1 MVDAVTRQSTQL
13 QFGVK
18 SIIGNVE
25 IIERKGWGHPDKLA
39 DDLAEELSRAYAR
52 YTLSNCGVVLHHNF
66 DKLCILGGSS
76 KVLYGA
82 YEMLNPIRVLVN
94 GRATSRFAGK
104 NLDIEDLIDKCCR
117 KFFEDRLPILDVKK
131 DVSIVLNLSK
141 ASSPGQVHSS
151 NSNQTR
157 QHWFEPRGVEDLP
170 EHKNLYSNDT
180 SLGTGYAP
188 LSRIE
193 NIVMK
198 LSDYL
203 SYRPRENVPN
213 WLGTDVKI
221 MAYFHENNADLTLC
235 IPQISKYVESREEY
249 ISNIEWLHEDIS
261 IFLAKID
268 NKLKITLSIN
278 ARDNLEKDE
287 IYLTA
292 TGSSIESGDE
302 GVVGRGNRVNGL
314 ITPKRPMNLEGAN
327 GKNPVYHVG
336 KVYNILAKNIAH
348 AIYEVTNSPV
358 VVDLISKTGSPLKEP
373 WKILIQL
380 EDSEINQNKIHE
392 IVAEHLNAIPELTN
406 NVIMSSTKEL
416 RLC

>member
-1 MVDAVTRQSTQL
+1 MSTVRKQNTMLQL
-13 QFGVK
+13 GIK

-39 DDLAEELSRAYAR
+39 DDLAEELSRSYSR
-52 YTLSNCGVVLHHNF
+52 FTLKECGIVLHHNF

-76 KVLYGA
+76 KVSYGSF
-82 YEMLNPIRVLVN
+82 EMINPIRILVN
-94 GRATSRFAGK
+94 GRATTKFAGK
-104 NLDIEDLIDKCCR
+104 DLDIEGLINKGCR
-117 KFFEDRLPILDVKK
+117 EFFKDRLPILDSTK
-131 DVSIVLNLSK
+131 DISIVLNLSK
-141 ASSPGQVHSS
+141 ASSPGQVYSL
-151 NSNQTR
+151 NSDKTR
-157 QHWFEPRGVEDLP
+157 HHWFEPRGVEDLP

-188 LSRIE
+188 LSRVE
-193 NIVMK
+193 NMVIK

-203 SYRPRENVPN
+203 SFRPREGAPS
-213 WLGTDVKI
+213 WLGTDVKV
-221 MAYFHENNADLTLC
+221 MAYAYGDNVDLTLC
-235 IPQISKYVESREEY
+235 VPQISKYVGSREDY
-249 ISNIEWLHEDIS
+249 ISNIKWLRGNILD
-261 IFLAKID
+261 FLTKID
-268 NKLKITLSIN
+268 SKLKITLNIN

-336 KVYNILAKNIAH
+336 KIYNILASNIAE
-348 AIYEVTNSPV
+348 AIYKATDSPV
-358 VVDLISKTGSPLKEP
+358 VVDLISKTGNSLKEP

-380 EDSEINQNKIHE
+380 ENMEVDQEQVYKIIE
-392 IVAEHLNAIPELTN
+392 EHLNKIPELTN
-406 NVIMSSTKEL
+406 KIIVSSTKNL

>member
-1 MVDAVTRQSTQL
+1 MVTARKQNTLLQL
-13 QFGVK
+13 GIK

-39 DDLAEELSRAYAR
+39 DDLAEELSRAYSR
-52 YTLSNCGVVLHHNF
+52 YTLAECGVVLHHNF

-76 KVLYGA
+76 KVLYGS
-82 YEMLNPIRVLVN
+82 YEIINPIRILVN
-94 GRATSRFAGK
+94 GRATSRFAE
-104 NLDIEDLIDKCCR
+104 NDLNIEGLIDKTCR
-117 KFFEDRLPILDVKK
+117 EFFEDRLPILDSKK
-131 DVSIVLNLSK
+131 DISIVLNLSK
-141 ASSPGQVHSS
+141 ASSPGQVHTS
-151 NSNQTR
+151 NSDKTR
-157 QHWFEPRGVEDLP
+157 HHWFEPRGVEDLP

-188 LSRIE
+188 LSRVE
-193 NIVMK
+193 NMVMK

-203 SYRPRENVPN
+203 SYRPREDAPN
-213 WLGTDVKI
+213 WLGTDVKV
-221 MAYFHENNADLTLC
+221 MVHAYGDDVDLTLC
-235 IPQISKYVESREEY
+235 VPQISKYVKNRTEY
-249 ISNIEWLHEDIS
+249 ISNIDWLHRDILA
-261 IFLAKID
+261 FLAKID
-268 NKLKITLSIN
+268 NKLKIILSIN

-336 KVYNILAKNIAH
+336 KVYNILANHIAYE
-348 AIYEVTNSPV
+348 IYKATNSPV
-358 VVDLISKTGSPLKEP
+358 VVDLISKTGNSLKEP

-380 EDSEINQNKIHE
+380 EDLEVDQEKVYKI
-392 IVAEHLNAIPELTN
+392 IAEHLDKIPELTN
-406 NVIMSSTKEL
+406 NIITSSTKNL